1 MALLLVKFMART
13 SRVRV
18 TIIKMLKEFVELDT
32 GSIYEKLNDSRG
44 TYGSRHGVTQAAL
57 NNVLGKEPVF
67 VKLIDQNSHHAPRT
81 TSLLGDLYPVCY
93 WGLNY
98 QLLEK
103 HSELNRITTN
113 SYRLQTQLK

>member
-1 MALLLVKFMART
+1 MVLLLVKFMART

-18 TIIKMLKEFVELDT
+18 TIIKMLREFVELDT
-32 GSIYEKLNDSRG
+32 GSIYEKLNDSKG

-67 VKLIDQNSHHAPRT
+67 VKLIGQDSHNAPRT
-81 TSLLGDLYPVCY
+81 TSILGDLYPVCF

-98 QLLEK
+98 PLLEK
-103 HSELNRITTN
+103 HSELNHESTN
-113 SYRLQTQLK
+113 SYRLNLQ

>member
-1 MALLLVKFMART
+1 MVLLLVKFMART
-13 SRVRV
+13 RRVRV

-67 VKLIDQNSHHAPRT
+67 VKLISQESLHAPRT
-81 TSLLGDLYPVCY
+81 TSILGDLYPVCF

-98 QLLEK
+98 PLLEK
-103 HSELNRITTN
+103 HSELIHETTN
-113 SYRLQTQLK
+113 SYGLKLQ